1 MKKYIDTDDVIIHNI
16 KHYLQ
21 MAFPTH
27 YHYIITLQSAC
38 SLPDFMALHPIIFW
52 NIQMMIHLKH

>member
-52 NIQMMIHLKH
+52 NTKHK